1 MKSTGTIE
9 DISIDF
15 KSRKPK
21 ITILLNSNEITS
33 IEELKGFKLNVELK
47 KWKQKRSL
55 DANAYLWVLIKELSE
70 VTDIEPKA
78 IYRDA
83 ISYMHTYD
91 VIPIKNEAVDRFI
104 SNWNKNGDGWI
115 CETFDSKL
123 EGFTNVRAYYG
134 SSVFD
139 SKEMSKLIE
148 TIVDECKQLGIETKP
163 PEELK
168 SLLEEWDGKKQKGKS
183 L

>member
-1 MKSTGTIE
+1 MKTIGTIE
-9 DISIDF
+9 DISMDL
-15 KSRKPK
+15 KNKKPK
-21 ITILLNSNEITS
+21 ITLLLNSNEITLL
-33 IEELKGFKLNVELK
+33 EELKGLKLNVELK
-47 KWKQKRSL
+47 KWRQKRSL

-83 ISYMHTYD
+83 ISFLNTYD
-91 VIPIKNEAVDRFI
+91 VIPLKNEVVDRFI

-115 CETFDSKL
+115 CEKFDSKL
-123 EGFTNVRAYYG
+123 KGFTNVRAYYG

-139 SKEMSKLIE
+139 TKEMSKLIE
-148 TIVDECKQLGIETKP
+148 IIVDECKEQGIETKP
-163 PEELK
+163 PEELR
-168 SLLEEWDGKKQKGKS
+168 SLLEEWDGKEQKSKS